1 LSLLGGIE
9 MQLFYSAN
17 SPYARKA
24 RIIIHELDLKARVED
39 VIVTL
44 PADATL
50 RAVNPLGKI
59 PALILDDGSVIYDSP
74 VICEYLDAL
83 GNGKFFPRASLFKE
97 AQGRWR
103 ALTLQALGDGLAD
116 AVVRRNQEMRLAEDR
131 RSAEVIQRQTAA
143 IEAAFAVADR
153 AAAKFPAEPSIG
165 EVAVACA
172 IGYLDLR
179 APKDGWRDRYPS
191 LARWLETFSQRP
203 SALAT
208 RPPPA

>member
-1 LSLLGGIE
+1 MKLYFSP
-9 MQLFYSAN
+9 N

-24 RIIIHELDLKARVED
+24 RIIIHELGLTPRVED
-39 VIVTL
+39 VIVSL
-44 PADATL
+44 PADAKL

-59 PALILDDGSVIYDSP
+59 PALVLDDGSAIYDST
-74 VICEYLDAL
+74 VICEYLDEF
-83 GNGKFFPRASLFKE
+83 GGGKFFPRATLFKE

-116 AVVRRNQEMRLAEDR
+116 AVVRRNQEMRIAEDK
-131 RSAEVIQRQTAA
+131 RSADVIERQTKA

-153 AAAKFPAEPSIG
+153 AAARFGADPTIG

-179 APKDGWRDRYPS
+179 APNDGWRARYPQ
-191 LARWLETFSQRP
+191 LAGWLETFSQRP
-203 SALAT
+203 SAIAT
-208 RPPPA
+208 RPPPV